1 MNKIYKIVWNAV
13 LNSWVVVSELGKSKK
28 KSARTL
34 LAATSLITLTLSQAT
49 FAEVGTG
56 GGTGSGTAISACTT
70 TALQAN
76 SGTTAGSVSAA
87 NNIAIGCGTTTAGS
101 QRSVA
106 IGDSATTASDGNS
119 QSVAIG
125 SVAKASGDQ
134 SVALGNNVN
143 ATGNSSVAIG
153 GDDINK
159 VRRDSVMST
168 SYKTI
173 TGVNLPGGYPN
184 TTASGGAATAIGV
197 TAQATGNFSTA
208 VGMASNAT
216 GDASLALGPTALA
229 SGTGSLALGPVSK
242 ATQAGSVAIGINSV
256 SNGTNSTSIGSGSTA
271 DTGSQANGNY
281 ATAIGGSSKAATNAT
296 AIGTLAI
303 AEEGGTAIGIN
314 SQATKAGG
322 VAIGSDSVSTI
333 DKGVSGYDPITG
345 GASADT
351 TGVWKSTNA
360 AVAVGNGSTVTRQIT
375 GVAAGTNDQDAVNVA
390 QLKLT
395 KTYTDN
401 VAKST
406 ATALGGSSA
415 LDSTTG
421 QVITPVYT
429 ITKTDGNQTQAT
441 GVEAAIS
448 ALNTEVIKPISFA
461 SNSGSTTKKLGDTLT
476 IKGTG
481 TKTDDQ
487 YNTSNVKTTTDSD
500 GNIVVGI
507 DKNASFDTITTG
519 NSVLSN
525 TGLTITGGPS
535 VTTSG

>member
-1 MNKIYKIVWNAV
+1 MNKIYRIVWNAS
-13 LNSWVVVSELGKSKK
+13 LGAWVAVSELAKTKTKTKTIGSV
-28 KSARTL
+28 SLVTAMIVFSP
-34 LAATSLITLTLSQAT
+34 AA
-49 FAEVGTG
+49 FAEVGTS
-56 GGTGSGTAISACTT
+56 GGTGSGTAISTCTT
-70 TALQAN
+70 DALQAK
-76 SGTTAGSVSAA
+76 SGTYAT
-87 NNIAIGCGTTTAGS
+87 NIAIGCGATTAGS

-125 SVAKASGDQ
+125 SVANASGDQ

-159 VRRDSVMST
+159 VRNNSAMSS

-173 TGVNLPGGYPN
+173 TGVSLPGGYPN

-242 ATQAGSVAIGINSV
+242 ATQSGSVAIGINSV
-256 SNGTNSTSIGSGSTA
+256 SKGTNSTAIGSGSSST
-271 DTGSQANGNY
+271 TGSQANGDY
-281 ATAIGGSSKAATNAT
+281 ATAIGGLAVAEANAT
-296 AIGTLAI
+296 AIGTNSSAQN
-303 AEEGGTAIGIN
+303 GGTAIGIN
-314 SQATKAGG
+314 SSATKAGG

-345 GASADT
+345 VASVDT

-360 AVAVGNGSTVTRQIT
+360 AVSVGNGSTVTRQIT

-401 VAKST
+401 VGTTT
-406 ATALGGSSA
+406 ATALGGGSTLSSSGISA
-415 LDSTTG
+415 PS
-421 QVITPVYT
+421 YT
-429 ITKTDGNQTQAT
+429 ITSTDTTPTTYNNVGSAL
-441 GVEAAIS
+441 A
-448 ALNTEVIKPISFA
+448 ALNTEVVKPISFA
-461 SNSGSTTKKLGDTLT
+461 ANSGSTVSKKLGETLT

-519 NSVLSN
+519 NSVLS
-525 TGLTITGGPS
+525 
-535 VTTSG
+535 